1 MTPADSIQG
10 LWLKLSWSEGAS
22 SGASADAMCRGYLSF
37 VTNTAGKTFGDYF
50 ALFRRQALVDVALVL
65 AVLRSVLVLGVD
77 DLIGV
82 LGVCVV
88 FIWLCDAALVL
99 HFSSRVREACA
110 GNSISQDHM
119 DGLIQR
125 KRILVAVSLLGLIVY
140 VARFCVELSVI
151 SALGRLD
158 AIYLPTALVLV
169 VVVIKV
175 VRLLALNS
183 FSNWV
188 RLRAQR
194 LSASTSAPSV

>member
-1 MTPADSIQG
+1 M
-10 LWLKLSWSEGAS
+10 
-22 SGASADAMCRGYLSF
+22 
-37 VTNTAGKTFGDYF
+37 
-50 ALFRRQALVDVALVL
+50 
-65 AVLRSVLVLGVD
+65 
-77 DLIGV
+77 
-82 LGVCVV
+82 
-88 FIWLCDAALVL
+88 
-99 HFSSRVREACA
+99 
-110 GNSISQDHM
+110 
-119 DGLIQR
+119 
-125 KRILVAVSLLGLIVY
+125 LGLIVY

-175 VRLLALNS
+175 FRLLALNS